1 MLTRKLLILAGAVAV
16 VGANSLALSPIAP
29 AIAASFPD
37 VAAPDVMIAAGVY
50 GLATAISALTLAPT
64 VDRIGQ
70 QAALL
75 RALIALIAAFALSAV
90 APNLWVLCTAQ
101 ALAGLA
107 AGCALPAIY
116 ALSAVVAE
124 KGHES
129 QTLGIVLTG
138 WTVSLVAGVSLAA
151 VVADVAHWRVVF
163 VALAAGAA
171 ALARAVRRGAA
182 WVSDRPVDTPSSPLT
197 ALRVPR
203 IIPALLTV
211 AAYMTAFY
219 GLYSYLGAHLVER
232 LHLSTAAAGL
242 APLAYG
248 LGFGVAVFAD
258 RLLDRH
264 GAANCS
270 PFAFL
275 GLGLVYLALSAA
287 SAQVAVL
294 IGLCLAWGVANHIG
308 LNLIVGRLAALDPT
322 QRGATM
328 GLYSAVTYLAVS
340 AGALVY
346 RPLYEQ
352 FGFAGCATVSAA
364 FIAPV
369 LALSLVESRQ
379 AVLLFN
385 RKKRGIP

>member
-1 MLTRKLLILAGAVAV
+1 MLTHKLLILAGAIAV

-29 AIAASFPD
+29 VVAVSFPG
-37 VAAPDVMIAAGVY
+37 VTGPDVMMAAGVY
-50 GLATAISALTLAPT
+50 GLATAISALTLAPA
-64 VDRIGQ
+64 VDRVGLQ
-70 QAALL
+70 VALR
-75 RALIALIAAFALSAV
+75 RALIALVAAFVLSSL
-90 APNLWVLCTAQ
+90 APNLWVLCIAQ

-124 KGHES
+124 KGRES

-163 VALAAGAA
+163 AALAAGAA
-171 ALARAVRRGAA
+171 ALALAVRPGAA
-182 WVSDRPVDTPSSPLT
+182 WGSDSPVGQPSSPLT
-197 ALRVPR
+197 ALRVRGIVPS
-203 IIPALLTV
+203 LLTV

-232 LHLSTAAAGL
+232 LQLSTAAAGL

-248 LGFGVAVFAD
+248 LGFGVAVVAD
-258 RLLDRH
+258 RLLDRY
-264 GAANCS
+264 GAAACS

-287 SAQVAVL
+287 SAQVIGL

-308 LNLIVGRLAALDPT
+308 LNLMVGRLAALDPL
-322 QRGATM
+322 QRGAIM

-346 RPLYEQ
+346 RPLYDR
-352 FGFAGCATVSAA
+352 FGFAGCALVSAA

-369 LALSLVESRQ
+369 LALSLVESRP
-379 AVLLFN
+379 AALLFN
-385 RKKRGIP
+385 RKQRGVP